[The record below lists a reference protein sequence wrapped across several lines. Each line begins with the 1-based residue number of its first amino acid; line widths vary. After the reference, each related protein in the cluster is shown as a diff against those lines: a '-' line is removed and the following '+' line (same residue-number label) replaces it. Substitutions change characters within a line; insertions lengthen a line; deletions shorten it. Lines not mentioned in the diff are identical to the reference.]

1 MVDVIQPKPERDHLR
16 SCLRDRRVFLAAHD
30 YVVKHNPNMTKPT
43 RKRKLKGSTFKGWEL
58 VQSTARL
65 CAMNLMLH
73 SIGTDKDLPI
83 IVSDSLQP
91 TLEIGSTSF

>member
-1 MVDVIQPKPERDHLR
+1 MKGDAYEGRL
-16 SCLRDRRVFLAAHD
+16 
-30 YVVKHNPNMTKPT
+30 VKHNPNMSADE
-43 RKRKLKGSTFKGWEL
+43 KRKLKGSTFKGWEL

-83 IVSDSLQP
+83 IVSDLWLP
-91 TLEIGSTSF
+91 TRETGSTSC

>member
-1 MVDVIQPKPERDHLR
+1 MSADE
-16 SCLRDRRVFLAAHD
+16 
-30 YVVKHNPNMTKPT
+30 
-43 RKRKLKGSTFKGWEL
+43 KRKLKSSTFKGWEL

-83 IVSDSLQP
+83 IVSDSLAADP
-91 TLEIGSTSF
+91 GDRFDIVLTNPL